1 MIHKIAQKHTVERP
15 TGECDASGH
24 STTRTLIK
32 RAEAG
37 PKQAKHPTLG
47 EASQVEERGWARPPF
62 FNVAVLHMSSSATS
76 LIGIRTGVVIA
87 YSGAT
92 SSSPSGEPTHDSRVQ
107 RHA

>member
-76 LIGIRTGVVIA
+76 ILKMLPKLELKSNAILRN
-87 YSGAT
+87 T
-92 SSSPSGEPTHDSRVQ
+92 SVN
-107 RHA
+107 